1 MSSML
6 RIALGGATGWT
17 GSAIARAIRASDDL
31 QLVSAVARTQAGRD
45 LGDVLDGQK
54 WGTPVYASVGAA
66 LDGVDVYI
74 DYTKHDAVKT
84 HVLEAIAAG
93 VHVIVGTS
101 GLTALDYAEIGAAAD
116 VAGVGVIAA
125 GNYAITA
132 ALGQMAAL
140 QIAAHLPQWEVIDY
154 ASFAKPDVP
163 SGTAREL
170 AEKLSAVHAPAI
182 GVPVASIAGPQEARG
197 ADIDGTRVHSVRL
210 PSFVVSTEVVF
221 GLAGQRLSIR
231 FDAGESPQPYVDG
244 TLFATRK
251 VSQLR
256 GLTRGLESLL

>member
-1 MSSML
+1 ML
-6 RIALGGATGWT
+6 RVALGGATGWT
-17 GSAIARAIRASDDL
+17 GAAIARAIREADDM
-31 QLVSAVARTQAGRD
+31 QLVAAVARSQAGRD
-45 LGDVLDGQK
+45 LGAVLDGAE
-54 WGTPVYASVGAA
+54 WGTPVYASVEEA
-66 LDGVDVYI
+66 LAGIDVYI
-74 DYTKHDAVKT
+74 DYTKHDVVKS
-84 HVLEAIAAG
+84 HVLTAIAAG

-101 GLTALDYAEIGAAAD
+101 GMTASDYDDIAAA
-116 VAGVGVIAA
+116 AEAASVGVIAA

-132 ALGQMAAL
+132 VLAQMAAL
-140 QIAAHLPQWEVIDY
+140 QVAAHLPQWEIIDY
-154 ASFAKPDVP
+154 ASFSKPDVP

-182 GVPVASIAGPQEARG
+182 GVPVSSIAGPQEARG

-221 GLAGQRLSIR
+221 GLPGQRLSIR

-244 TLFATRK
+244 TLFAARR
-251 VSQLR
+251 VVELR